1 METKVE
7 NLEDN
12 RAKVTVTIDGKAVS
26 DAIKKQYK
34 DAASKYTFPGFRR
47 GKAPRPVIDSALGKD
62 YIRAMVTDEQ
72 VNSAYPRAI
81 DQAGIFPVG
90 QPEFGEEE
98 MALVE
103 DGKPYTFCF
112 EVAVKPTMELSSY
125 DPVQIE
131 LPSEKATDKQVDDEI
146 QKMLEHY
153 FEIAN
158 APANTKVK
166 ADSYVD
172 LKIAATDDAGKDIA
186 TITTDETQYALGSG
200 LYPPAF
206 DDELVGL
213 KKGDAK
219 QFSIDVPSETYAATA
234 SLAGK
239 TAKVNFDVEVLA
251 VKKKKLPELTDEWVK
266 EKIGVESADELRKEL
281 AEEIEDQM
289 GSILPRLKEMRMLDA
304 LQERLQ
310 GEPGD
315 AVIEDEEATLLQDFF
330 TQLQR
335 QGITLDVYLKQQG
348 ITQEQFRDDIKH
360 QAADVAKQDMA
371 LDAYA
376 AHKGMEATEEDIREE
391 FVKAGATDPERLMQ
405 EWIDNGQMHLIRQ
418 GILRQKA
425 AKELMDT
432 AVVTEESDEPK
443 AKKGAKAEKEA
454 EAE

>member
-12 RAKVTVTIDGKAVS
+12 RVKVTVTVDEKAVS
-26 DAIKKQYK
+26 DGIKKQYK
-34 DAASKYTFPGFRR
+34 EVASKYTIPGFRR
-47 GKAPRPVIDSALGKD
+47 GKAPRPVIDNALGKD
-62 YIRAMVTDEQ
+62 YVRAMVTDEL
-72 VNSAYPRAI
+72 VNGAYPQAV
-81 DQAGIFPVG
+81 DQCGIYPVG

-103 DGKPYTFCF
+103 DGKPYTFAF
-112 EVAVKPTMELSSY
+112 EVSVKPTMELSSY

-153 FEIAN
+153 FEITN

-166 ADSYVD
+166 ADNYVD
-172 LKIAATDDAGKDIA
+172 LKISATDDAGKDIA
-186 TITTDETQYALGSG
+186 SITTDETQYALGSG
-200 LYPPAF
+200 LFPPSF
-206 DDELVGL
+206 DDELLGM
-213 KKGDAK
+213 KKGETK
-219 QFSIDVPSETYAATA
+219 EFSIDVPSEAYVSTA

-239 TAKVNFDVEVLA
+239 TAKINFDVEVLA

-266 EKIGVESADELRKEL
+266 EKIGVDSVEELRNEL
-281 AEEIEDQM
+281 TEEIEDQM
-289 GSILPRLKEMRMLDA
+289 GSILPRLKELRMLAA
-304 LQERLQ
+304 LQERLE
-310 GEPGD
+310 GEPSA
-315 AVIEDEEATLLQDFF
+315 AVVEDEEATLLQDFF

-360 QAADVAKQDMA
+360 QASDVAKQDMA

-376 AHKGMEATEEDIREE
+376 AHKGMEATDEDVREE
-391 FVKAGATDPERLMQ
+391 FVKAGASDPERLMQ

-432 AVVTEESDEPK
+432 AVVVEEEQKPESK
-443 AKKGAKAEKEA
+443 AKKAKKDADGE
-454 EAE
+454 

>member
-12 RAKVTVTIDGKAVS
+12 RAKATVTIDEKAVS

-62 YIRAMVTDEQ
+62 YIRAMVTDEL
-72 VNSAYPRAI
+72 VNGAYPRAI

-103 DGKPYTFCF
+103 DGKPYTFAF
-112 EVAVKPTMELSSY
+112 EVTVKPTMELSSY

-153 FEIAN
+153 FEMTN

-172 LKIAATDDAGKDIA
+172 LKISATDDAGKDIA

-206 DDELVGL
+206 DDELVGM
-213 KKGDAK
+213 KKGDTK

-239 TAKVNFDVEVLA
+239 TAQVNFDVEVLA

-266 EKIGVESADELRKEL
+266 EKIGVESVDELRKEL
-281 AEEIEDQM
+281 SEEIEDQM
-289 GSILPRLKEMRMLDA
+289 GSILPRLKEMRMLDV
-304 LQERLQ
+304 LQERLE
-310 GEPGD
+310 GEPSD
-315 AVIEDEEATLLQDFF
+315 AVVEDEEATLLQDFF

-376 AHKGMEATEEDIREE
+376 AHKGMEATDEDIREE

-432 AVVTEESDEPK
+432 AVVTEESEEPK
-443 AKKGAKAEKEA
+443 AKKGAKAKKDA